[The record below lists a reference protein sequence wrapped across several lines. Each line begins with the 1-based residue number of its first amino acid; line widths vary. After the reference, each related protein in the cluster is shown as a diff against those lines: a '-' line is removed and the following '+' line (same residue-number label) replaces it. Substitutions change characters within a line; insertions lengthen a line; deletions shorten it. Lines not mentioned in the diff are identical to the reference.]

1 MKSGI
6 CLVVLFLLAS
16 TTFAQTPP
24 ADSPATSRA
33 LERHDESMDRA
44 FDDIDRD
51 VDDVIWYFRLGDVAE
66 IDKVRIATSKP
77 IRMKNATGQ
86 GAGNPLIIPLY
97 VFSPKN
103 LKSKAPLLIFIHGG
117 VHGRLESTYAHIIR
131 EALTQGYIV
140 VCPEYRGS
148 IGHGSE
154 LYEQIDYGGAE
165 VDDVHD
171 ARNWAVENLPNV
183 DASRV
188 GIMGWSHGGFQT
200 LMNIARWPNDYKV
213 AYAGV
218 PVSDLVQRMGYK
230 SAGYRSTFE
239 GFIGKQAEGDVM
251 EYRRRSPVYYA
262 DKINTPLLIHTNTN
276 DEDVN
281 VLEVEHMIAALK
293 AAGKKFEYKIYENAP
308 GGHQFNRIDTKLA
321 RDSRKEMWDFL
332 GRHLK

>member
-24 ADSPATSRA
+24 VDSPATSRA

-51 VDDVIWYFRLGDVAE
+51 VDDVVWYFRLGDVAE

-131 EALTQGYIV
+131 EALGQGYIV

-171 ARNWAVENLPNV
+171 ARDWAVENLPNV

-200 LMNIARWPNDYKV
+200 LMNIFRWPDDYKV

-230 SAGYRSTFE
+230 SQGYRDTFAE
-239 GFIGKQAEGDVM
+239 FIGKQAQDNVA
-251 EYRRRSPVYYA
+251 EYRKRSPVTYA
-262 DKINTPLLIHTNTN
+262 
-276 DEDVN
+276 
-281 VLEVEHMIAALK
+281 
-293 AAGKKFEYKIYENAP
+293 
-308 GGHQFNRIDTKLA
+308 
-321 RDSRKEMWDFL
+321 
-332 GRHLK
+332 